1 MSLHGSI
8 IWQINC
14 NIIVRKAFRC
24 FKNNGMK
31 RPAIIITVATLYLIF
46 FQLSPHIGIPE
57 EAIIAMF
64 ILSPFLVIY
73 MAYVILRYGKSS
85 KHTFDE
91 RFYEDHD
98 YKREIDV

>member
-1 MSLHGSI
+1 MSFHISI

-14 NIIVRKAFRC
+14 NVSIGSAFRRL
-24 FKNNGMK
+24 KINDMK

-46 FQLSPHIGIPE
+46 FYLSPHIGIPE

-73 MAYVILRYGKSS
+73 MAYVILRYGKPS
-85 KHTFDE
+85 KYTFDE
-91 RFYEDHD
+91 KFYEDYDH
-98 YKREIDV
+98 KEA